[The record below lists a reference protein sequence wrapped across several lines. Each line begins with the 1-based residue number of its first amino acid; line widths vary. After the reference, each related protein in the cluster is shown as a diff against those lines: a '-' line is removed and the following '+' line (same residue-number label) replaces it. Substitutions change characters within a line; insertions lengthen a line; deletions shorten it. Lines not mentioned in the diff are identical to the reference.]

1 MSAHSQSSV
10 TSALEKPEKQTQC
23 AVNLYKSSFPKK
35 CCGERTFKQLIFNEK
50 SDKCMLSFYSKIK
63 LKDKNR
69 KFFRTCAN
77 RSADLI
83 SKYMMQICS
92 CVKRSRVTWNL

>member
-1 MSAHSQSSV
+1 
-10 TSALEKPEKQTQC
+10 
-23 AVNLYKSSFPKK
+23 
-35 CCGERTFKQLIFNEK
+35 
-50 SDKCMLSFYSKIK
+50 MLSFYSKIK